1 MNRKWIFQVSMVLGY
16 LNVVNLTLFNI
27 GLDSRSNHFKER
39 KDDVDQPMNI
49 TKDPL
54 HVLNRLI
61 TKSETKAMK
70 ESLNGL
76 ILQVS
81 V

>member
-1 MNRKWIFQVSMVLGY
+1 
-16 LNVVNLTLFNI
+16 LFNT
-27 GLDSRSNHFKER
+27 GLDSRSNRFEEI

-49 TKDPL
+49 NKDPL
-54 HVLNRLI
+54 HVPNKLI
-61 TKSETKAMK
+61 TKSEMKAMK

-81 V
+81 VQVEIRDPLEK